1 MYSHN
6 ISAVQISITT
16 NALYELCM
24 VEDSQVAIVYMWKSR
39 VEIKHYSVAMSIALL
54 GTYYVNGR
62 EDTWGVGEGEGGRA
76 RGPHSNT

>member
-62 EDTWGVGEGEGGRA
+62 EDTWGGGGGRGV
-76 RGPHSNT
+76 RTQIHEITC

>member
-62 EDTWGVGEGEGGRA
+62 EDTWGRA

>member
-62 EDTWGVGEGEGGRA
+62 EDTWGGGEGEGSALKYMR
-76 RGPHSNT
+76 